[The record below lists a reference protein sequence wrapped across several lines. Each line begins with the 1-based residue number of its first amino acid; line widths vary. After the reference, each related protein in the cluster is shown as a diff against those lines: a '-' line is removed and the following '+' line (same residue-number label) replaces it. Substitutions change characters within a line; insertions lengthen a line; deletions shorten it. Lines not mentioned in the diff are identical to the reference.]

1 MSEESKN
8 TCRTCLHFGILTKAC
23 FGDEPHIR
31 ILKAVTVEAARAE
44 SESGDISNEAL
55 AELDAVDVI
64 KTSGLDEKAILARL
78 VRKTHTLRVAQLKY
92 LH

>member
-1 MSEESKN
+1 MVY
-8 TCRTCLHFGILTKAC
+8 TKAC

-64 KTSGLDEKAILARL
+64 KTSGLDETLANKRL
-78 VRKTHTLRVAQLKY
+78 LLFPTGKLGVVNLESNENVVRIHVPSY
-92 LH
+92 VSE